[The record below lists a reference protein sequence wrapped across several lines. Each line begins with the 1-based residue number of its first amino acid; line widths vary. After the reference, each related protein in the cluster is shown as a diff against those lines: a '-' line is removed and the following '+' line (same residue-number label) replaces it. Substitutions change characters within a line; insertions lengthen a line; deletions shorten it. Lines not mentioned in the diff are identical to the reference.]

1 MKCYEFDPEVAW
13 ARAILPSLL
22 CADMMRAM
30 MDDEQSTRIS
40 PRRIAVLAC
49 DITVAFLEECKAREW
64 MREARPSKEGE

>member
-49 DITVAFLEECKAREW
+49 DITVAFLDE
-64 MREARPSKEGE
+64 